1 MKDLNEPASGAKPVV
16 LAEPHPPAVGP
27 PPVGTF
33 REALDAVDISGI
45 PPETL
50 RKYKAKWKT
59 YSGKNLKTE
68 SDYIRFRYGHETG
81 TIPKVVRNT
90 PPRPR
95 QLGFYSGV
103 EKIGGSILQK
113 VLDESLPAGSAN
125 SKVFPT
131 AVGNC
136 IPDHLP
142 PGKSVI
148 YLKPDGSVS
157 PTSTGT
163 PFSAMFVGDSKYRD
177 IVPTTDQTRAFA
189 KLAAHSDDKRLVF
202 YVRWQ
207 QSFGSPGSLLRD
219 FYAGYRIPRHHVSSI
234 VGGGV
239 REEAA
244 KAGVTIDLIS
254 DPMWK

>member
-1 MKDLNEPASGAKPVV
+1 M
-16 LAEPHPPAVGP
+16 
-27 PPVGTF
+27 
-33 REALDAVDISGI
+33 
-45 PPETL
+45 
-50 RKYKAKWKT
+50 
-59 YSGKNLKTE
+59 
-68 SDYIRFRYGHETG
+68 
-81 TIPKVVRNT
+81 VRNA

-148 YLKPDGSVS
+148 HLKPDGSVS
-157 PTSTGT
+157 STSTGT
-163 PFSAMFVGDSKYRD
+163 PFSATFVGDSKYRD
-177 IVPTTDQTRAFA
+177 IIPTTDQTRAFA

-207 QSFGSPGSLLRD
+207 RSFGSPDNLLRD
-219 FYAGYRIPRHHVSSI
+219 FYAGYRIPGHHVATI
-234 VGGGV
+234 VGSGV

-244 KAGVTIDLIS
+244 KAGVTIELIS
-254 DPMWK
+254 DPLWK